1 MNAATPAALLPL
13 RRFLAV
19 GSLVLLFG
27 ITACATRPATTSE
40 SSAAPAGSSESTPAE
55 TPDETYDPFER
66 FNRAMYTFNE
76 KLDGYVLKPVAKGY
90 RAITPG
96 PVRQGVSNF
105 FGNLREPMVMIND
118 ALQGKFKAA
127 ASDLGRFLT
136 NSTLGVLGIFDVAT
150 RFGLEKRNEDFGQ
163 TLAVWGVAE
172 GPYLVLP
179 LFGPSSVRDGAGLAG
194 DYFTYPPTYMEETST
209 AWKLFATD
217 IIDARTRYL
226 DAGDILEQATGAA
239 DPYIFVRE
247 AYRQRRQSLTRD
259 GEALPV
265 DPSIF
270 EEDAPRPAAK
280 PAAPTPP

>member
-1 MNAATPAALLPL
+1 MNAATPATLHLS

-19 GSLVLLFG
+19 GFLVLLLG
-27 ITACATRPATTSE
+27 VTACATRPATTGDAPPAPTASPA
-40 SSAAPAGSSESTPAE
+40 SAPA
-55 TPDETYDPFER
+55 ETYDPLER
-66 FNRAMYTFNE
+66 FNRAMYAFND

-90 RAITPG
+90 RAVTPL
-96 PVRQGVSNF
+96 PLRQGVSNF

-150 RFGLEKRNEDFGQ
+150 RLGLEKRNEDFGQ
-163 TLAVWGVAE
+163 TLAVWGVSE

-179 LFGPSSVRDGAGLAG
+179 LFGPSSLRDGVGLAG
-194 DYFTYPPTYMEETST
+194 DYLAYPPAYMEETST
-209 AWKLFATD
+209 ASKLFAVD

-247 AYRQRRQSLTRD
+247 AYRQRRQNLARD
-259 GEALPV
+259 GEAAPV

-270 EEDAPRPAAK
+270 EEDEPRPAAK
-280 PAAPTPP
+280 PAPTPP

>member
-1 MNAATPAALLPL
+1 MNAATLVTSPPA
-13 RRFLAV
+13 RRFLVV

-27 ITACATRPATTSE
+27 VTACASRPAATGDAPPTAADNGPE
-40 SSAAPAGSSESTPAE
+40 SV
-55 TPDETYDPFER
+55 ETYDPFER

-90 RAITPG
+90 RAVTPL

-163 TLAVWGVAE
+163 TLAVWGVKE

-179 LFGPSSVRDGAGLAG
+179 LFGPSSLRDGAGLAG
-194 DYFTYPPTYMEETST
+194 DYLTYPPTYMEETST
-209 AWKLFATD
+209 AAKLFAVD
-217 IIDARTRYL
+217 VIDARTRYL

-247 AYRQRRQSLTRD
+247 AYRQRRQNLARD

-270 EEDAPRPAAK
+270 EEDEPRPAAK
-280 PAAPTPP
+280 PAPPAP